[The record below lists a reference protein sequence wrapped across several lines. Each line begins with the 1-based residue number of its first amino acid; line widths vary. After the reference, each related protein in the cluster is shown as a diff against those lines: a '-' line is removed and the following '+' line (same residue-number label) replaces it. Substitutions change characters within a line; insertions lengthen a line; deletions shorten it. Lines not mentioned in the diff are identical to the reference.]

1 MRQLLRNGTA
11 TTILNPMNIPQFF
24 TFGQVEKQFQ
34 IAKATL
40 SRDRKGGKLSAEKQ
54 PDGSYRVAL
63 SELIRTYGDRLKPR
77 VVATGHDNSH
87 LERSSTPAT
96 TPETAAFTAQL
107 EGLRNELE
115 QVKDERDHLRR
126 VLADEMEERRKLTAL
141 LTDRRQPEP
150 VPISPQ
156 KPVEGRWARA
166 WSILRGRA

>member
-1 MRQLLRNGTA
+1 
-11 TTILNPMNIPQFF
+11 MNTPQFF

-40 SRDRKGGKLSAEKQ
+40 SRDRKIGKLSAEKQ

-77 VVATGHDNSH
+77 VVATGDDNRH
-87 LERSSTPAT
+87 PERSSTPAT
-96 TPETAAFTAQL
+96 TPETATFAAQL

-141 LTDRRQPEP
+141 LTDQRSSEA
-150 VPISPQ
+150 VAISPQ
-156 KPVEGRWARA
+156 KPVEGRLARA
-166 WSILRGRA
+166 WSILRGKS